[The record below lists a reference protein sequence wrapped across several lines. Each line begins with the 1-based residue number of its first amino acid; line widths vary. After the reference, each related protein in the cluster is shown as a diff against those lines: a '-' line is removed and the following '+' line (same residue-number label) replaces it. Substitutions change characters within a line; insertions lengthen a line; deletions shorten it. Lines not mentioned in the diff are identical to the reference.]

1 MKKNYLKNI
10 IVFVLCAVVLAGAVS
25 VPAFAEDTEPAEEES
40 AISYE
45 EINAKLTEIAMR
57 REELSSTV
65 GDLQEKIATLK
76 GDQETI
82 LEQKVLLDE
91 RDSYITEQ
99 ISLNN
104 DMVDL
109 YKEMIAEKSL
119 EVDSAKAKE
128 DEQLKRYRKRVRSME
143 ENGSYDYLGLIL
155 QSSDLADLLTA
166 LDDIGEVMDSD
177 KRLQKAYIEARKE
190 TEEVKAE
197 YEQVKAECEARIQ
210 TLESEKS
217 QLQEKMQEAYQLFA
231 ALAEDVELYH
241 DQWVALVARQAAE
254 RAALQAMVAANNS
267 NTSTGTASSTG
278 VVGTGSLIWPVS
290 STRITSEFGL
300 RNAPT
305 AGASSDHQGIDI
317 DAFADPNQAVSA
329 ADTGTVTY
337 AGYSSGYGNYIVID
351 HGNGTSTLYAHLSS
365 SNVSTG
371 QTVSQGEQIGN
382 TGHTGIATGDH
393 LHFEVMQN
401 GENVD
406 PMSYFDSST
415 VEYYH

>member
-10 IVFVLCAVVLAGAVS
+10 ILFVLCAVILAGAVS
-25 VPAFAEDTEPAEEES
+25 VPAFAEDTEPAEEENS
-40 AISYE
+40 ISYE
-45 EINAKLTEIAMR
+45 EINAKLTEIALR

-91 RDSYITEQ
+91 RDSYLNEQ

-119 EVDSAKAKE
+119 EVDAAKAKE
-128 DEQLKRYRKRVRSME
+128 DEQLRRYRKRVRSME

-197 YEQVKAECEARIQ
+197 YEQVKAECEAKIQ
-210 TLESEKS
+210 TLESEQA
-217 QLQEKMQEAYQLFA
+217 QLQEKMQDLCG
-231 ALAEDVELYH
+231 
-241 DQWVALVARQAAE
+241 AR
-254 RAALQAMVAANNS
+254 R
-267 NTSTGTASSTG
+267 GC
-278 VVGTGSLIWPVS
+278 
-290 STRITSEFGL
+290 
-300 RNAPT
+300 
-305 AGASSDHQGIDI
+305 
-317 DAFADPNQAVSA
+317 
-329 ADTGTVTY
+329 
-337 AGYSSGYGNYIVID
+337 
-351 HGNGTSTLYAHLSS
+351 
-365 SNVSTG
+365 
-371 QTVSQGEQIGN
+371 
-382 TGHTGIATGDH
+382 
-393 LHFEVMQN
+393 
-401 GENVD
+401 
-406 PMSYFDSST
+406 
-415 VEYYH
+415 